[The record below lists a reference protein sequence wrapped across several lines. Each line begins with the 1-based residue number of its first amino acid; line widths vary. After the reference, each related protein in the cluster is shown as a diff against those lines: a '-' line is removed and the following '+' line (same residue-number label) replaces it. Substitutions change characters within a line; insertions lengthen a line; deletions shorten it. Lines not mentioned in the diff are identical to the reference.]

1 MLSFLGSPH
10 GGTMI
15 ILYSVRAPD
24 LLRCA
29 PQGPPLGLEF
39 DNSMPFG
46 SLAAHG
52 LCIWLLLTMAVQVLL
67 SGLTLVTTANIQL
80 QDDII
85 IKI

>member
-1 MLSFLGSPH
+1 
-10 GGTMI
+10 MI

-52 LCIWLLLTMAVQVLL
+52 LCIWLLLTMAVLL
-67 SGLTLVTTANIQL
+67 SGPTLVTTANVQL

-85 IKI
+85 FKI